1 MEKYY
6 LNNETDAI
14 ESLYVIRSDY
24 YDVFGQDYDTFDDYL
39 TACQWYNNGALTPV
53 SVELKRVKRELNEK
67 LMLSRKYGY
76 EEYAEELADLLE
88 LLDYYGKFA
97 RAERE

>member
-6 LNNETDAI
+6 FNNETDAI
-14 ESLYVIRSDY
+14 ESLDVIRSDY
-24 YDVFGQDYDTFDDYL
+24 YDVFGQGYDTFEDYL

-67 LMLSRKYGY
+67 LMLANKYGY
-76 EEYAEELADLLE
+76 EEYSEELAELLE
-88 LLDYYGKFA
+88 LMDYYGKYA